1 MKMIGHVTSCYD
13 SATLGRPIALALIT
27 SGRERMGETV
37 TIPLTMQG
45 RVVKAEIV
53 SPVFYDAQ
61 GERLNG

>member
-13 SATLGRPIALALIT
+13 SAALERPIALALIMG
-27 SGRERMGETV
+27 GRERIGETV
-37 TIPLTMQG
+37 TIPLTLEG

-61 GERLNG
+61 GERLNV